1 MEAVRRWCAHELA
14 GRDSDADHAFRSVFA
29 EVARP
34 ELPAGFARR
43 VVAQLAL
50 EPEQRRRVPR
60 RFASIAA
67 GVAAAVLSVVLVVF
81 GAVSLAPLLG
91 AQLFDLMNFSAR
103 GFVWFVQ
110 ALDTGVGM
118 WTILGRVGRAIGGT
132 IAQPSVTLTFVGFEF
147 MGIVAL
153 YGLHRILRLEKG

>member
-1 MEAVRRWCAHELA
+1 M
-14 GRDSDADHAFRSVFA
+14 
-29 EVARP
+29 
-34 ELPAGFARR
+34 
-43 VVAQLAL
+43 
-50 EPEQRRRVPR
+50 
-60 RFASIAA
+60 
-67 GVAAAVLSVVLVVF
+67 LSVALVVVF

-91 AQLFDLMNFSAR
+91 AQLVDLMNFSAR

-132 IAQPSVTLTFVGFEF
+132 ITQPSVTLTFVGFEF

-153 YGLHRILRLEKG
+153 YGLHRILRFEKG

>member
-1 MEAVRRWCAHELA
+1 MP
-14 GRDSDADHAFRSVFA
+14 G
-29 EVARP
+29 
-34 ELPAGFARR
+34 
-43 VVAQLAL
+43 
-50 EPEQRRRVPR
+50 
-60 RFASIAA
+60 RFAYIAA
-67 GVAAAVLSVVLVVF
+67 GVAAAVLSVALVVF

-91 AQLFDLMNFSAR
+91 AQLVDLMNFSAR

-132 IAQPSVTLTFVGFEF
+132 ITQPSVTLTFVGFEF

-153 YGLHRILRLEKG
+153 YGLHRILKFEKG